1 VGHPVIQSERLH
13 VAFWNN
19 IRKARSDIIRRHANL
34 FHEFEREERNP
45 NPNPF
50 LSVLSILW

>member
-1 VGHPVIQSERLH
+1 VIQSERLH